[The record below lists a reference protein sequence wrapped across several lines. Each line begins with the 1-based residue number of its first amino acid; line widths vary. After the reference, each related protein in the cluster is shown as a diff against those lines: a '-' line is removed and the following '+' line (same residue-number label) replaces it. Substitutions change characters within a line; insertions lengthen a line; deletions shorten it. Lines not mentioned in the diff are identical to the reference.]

1 MGKEPSPFSCVWLPE
16 IWCSKLSFLRAEQGA
31 HPGLTHLPSSA
42 RRALTAKTRDEK
54 FSSDCRPLEL
64 NLNRTRSKGACR
76 KVAYSSSMYSWL
88 IVFKNNDALRTS
100 EKVLYIQFAFC
111 P

>member
-64 NLNRTRSKGACR
+64 NLNTGREARR
-76 KVAYSSSMYSWL
+76 PVARWRIHRVC
-88 IVFKNNDALRTS
+88 IVGVWSLVADHIF
-100 EKVLYIQFAFC
+100 
-111 P
+111 